1 MSADEA
7 LLNDMW
13 LFGVCIGFFWVGFCK
28 HLTRSQAN
36 KNGVVACAIADASA
50 ATKKA
55 NGFACARHAWRWY
68 FFE

>member
-28 HLTRSQAN
+28 HLTRSKTN
-36 KNGVVACAIADASA
+36 KNGVAACAVADASA
-50 ATKKA
+50 AMTKA
-55 NGFACARHAWRWY
+55 NGFACGRHARGWY
-68 FFE
+68 SFE